1 VPAGAVVAPGVRSV
15 PGAFAERNGLA
26 LSAAIVVKYRDDR
39 TDARVALEEAL
50 R

>member
-1 VPAGAVVAPGVRSV
+1 VVVPGVRSV
-15 PGAFAERNGLA
+15 AGAFAQREGIA
-26 LSAAIVVKYRDDR
+26 LSAAVVVKYRDEW

>member
-1 VPAGAVVAPGVRSV
+1 VV
-15 PGAFAERNGLA
+15 PGPRRANGEFAAAHGLA